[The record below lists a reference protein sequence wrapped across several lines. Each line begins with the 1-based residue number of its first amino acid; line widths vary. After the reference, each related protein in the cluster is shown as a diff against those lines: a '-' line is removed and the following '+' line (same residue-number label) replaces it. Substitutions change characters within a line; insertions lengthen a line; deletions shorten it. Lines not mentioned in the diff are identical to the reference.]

1 MKKISAQKERIAKFL
16 EYKGVSKNS
25 FYIKSGISNGT
36 LDKKSGVTGETI
48 EKFYSL
54 YPEINLEW
62 LITGKGEMLK
72 NDDTYELIDNG
83 VNVPIMSIEA
93 AAGFGSFN
101 PSYIEPQGVIKV
113 PDYFI
118 KNNQRYWWVRVRGD
132 SMAPTLHDHSL
143 VLANELHPND
153 WANMKDEHVYVI
165 TNRDGE
171 TYIKRVK
178 NRLERQGELILMSDN
193 VDRAHYPAMYWRA
206 EDIIGVWHAEFYL
219 TTRMDNINQT
229 YFSRMKELEDR
240 FDSLEYQLKL
250 KK

>member
-1 MKKISAQKERIAKFL
+1 MIKERVIKVI
-16 EYKGVSKNS
+16 EYKGIPKEEFYKKIGMTSANFRGNAKKTPLNS
-25 FYIKSGISNGT
+25 SA
-36 LDKKSGVTGETI
+36 I
-48 EKFYSL
+48 ENILS
-54 YPEINLEW
+54 EIPDINIEW
-62 LITGKGEMLK
+62 LITGKGKMLK
-72 NDDTYELIDNG
+72 SDTYELIDSG
-83 VNVPIMSIEA
+83 VNVPIMNIEA

-113 PDYFI
+113 PDNFI

-143 VLANELHPND
+143 VLANELHPSD
-153 WANMKDEHVYVI
+153 WINMKDEHVYVI
-165 TNRDGE
+165 TNREGE
-171 TYIKRVK
+171 TYIKRIK

-193 VDRAHYPAMYWRA
+193 VDRAHYPAMYWRG
-206 EDIIGVWHAEFYL
+206 EDIIGVWHAEFHL

-229 YFSRMKELEDR
+229 YFSRLKELEDR